1 VRSARAQAR
10 WHVYILANARGALY
24 TGITTDLERRR
35 REHAGTRRGA
45 RFFRIAAA
53 AELLY
58 SERHE
63 SRGSASRREA
73 VIKRM
78 NRAQKL
84 ALIGAPRC

>member
-1 VRSARAQAR
+1 
-10 WHVYILANARGALY
+10 VYILANASGALY
-24 TGITTDLERRR
+24 TGITTDIERRL

-53 AELLY
+53 ARLLY
-58 SERHE
+58 SEPHG
-63 SRGSASRREA
+63 SRSSASRREA
-73 VIKRM
+73 AIKRM